1 MGFFITL
8 HHIKYIHM
16 KLIYLFSLTLF
27 IITPSFS
34 QQKDTLSI
42 KGKFDL
48 IYNTSSTYKE
58 YKIIRKSR
66 LNNLRNKVSDS
77 IKQLNNDLNL
87 EGQRIN
93 KLEQDL
99 NNINKILL
107 KNIAEKTSAIRLQN
121 SIFFF
126 GIELKKS
133 SYKFIVWMIFILL
146 VGVLSYF
153 IFKYK
158 NSFLIILGA
167 KENLLQAEEELVM
180 FKKKSIE
187 SDQKLRRQLQDEINK
202 QRGV

>member
-1 MGFFITL
+1 
-8 HHIKYIHM
+8 M
-16 KLIYLFSLTLF
+16 KSIYLFCIVLF
-27 IITPSFS
+27 IVTPSFS

-42 KGKFDL
+42 KERFDV
-48 IYNTSSTYKE
+48 IYNTSNSYKK

-66 LNNLRNKVSDS
+66 LNTLRNVVSDS
-77 IKQLNNDLNL
+77 INELNNELDFK
-87 EGQRIN
+87 GQKIN

-99 NNINKILL
+99 NNINKVLL

-126 GIELKKS
+126 GVELDKS
-133 SYKFIVWMIFILL
+133 SYKIMVWITFILL
-146 VGVLSYF
+146 VGVLCYF

-158 NSFLIILGA
+158 NSYLIILAA
-167 KENLLQAEEELVM
+167 KEDLKEAEDELAK

-202 QRGV
+202 QKGV